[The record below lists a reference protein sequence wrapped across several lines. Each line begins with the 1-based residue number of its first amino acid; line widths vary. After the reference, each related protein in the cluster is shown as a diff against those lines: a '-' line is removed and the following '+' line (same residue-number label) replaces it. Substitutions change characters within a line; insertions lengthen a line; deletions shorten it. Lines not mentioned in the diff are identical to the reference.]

1 MKSIKNIIDKILQ
14 WFCVVIVALM
24 TFFVTYQVVTR
35 YCFNKPSAVSE
46 TIARYLFVW
55 LTIFG
60 GAYVFGK
67 RGHMNLVFIREK
79 FSPKI
84 QTLLEVFSEFLIA
97 VFAVLVMIYGGRI
110 YTAKQIVQIDPSL
123 NFSMAWIY
131 ASLPVGGALILF
143 YSIYNELELFEK
155 LKRC

>member
-1 MKSIKNIIDKILQ
+1 MKSIKNTIDTVLQ
-14 WFCVVIVALM
+14 WLCVVIVALM

-35 YCFNKPSAVSE
+35 YVFNKPSAVSE

-67 RGHMNLVFIREK
+67 RGHMNLVFIRDK
-79 FSPKI
+79 FSPKV
-84 QTLLEVFSEFLIA
+84 QTVLEILSEFLIA
-97 VFAVLVMIYGGRI
+97 VFAILIMIYGGRI

-123 NFSMAWIY
+123 MFSMAWIY
-131 ASLPVGGALILF
+131 GCLPVGGVLVLF
-143 YSIYNELELFEK
+143 YSIYNEMELLKK
-155 LKRC
+155 LKS

>member
-1 MKSIKNIIDKILQ
+1 
-14 WFCVVIVALM
+14 VIVALM

-35 YCFNKPSAVSE
+35 YVFNKPSAVSE

-79 FSPKI
+79 FSPKT
-84 QTLLEVFSEFLIA
+84 QTVLEILSEFLIA
-97 VFAVLVMIYGGRI
+97 VFAILIMIYGGRI

-123 NFSMAWIY
+123 MFSMAWIY
-131 ASLPVGGALILF
+131 GCLPVGGVLVLF
-143 YSIYNELELFEK
+143 YSICNELELLGK
-155 LKRC
+155 LKSGKA

>member
-1 MKSIKNIIDKILQ
+1 MKSIKNVIDTMLQ
-14 WFCVVIVALM
+14 WFCVLIVALM

-35 YCFNKPSAVSE
+35 YIFNKPSAVSE

-84 QTLLEVFSEFLIA
+84 QTVLEILSEFLIA
-97 VFAVLVMIYGGRI
+97 VFAILIMIYGGRI
-110 YTAKQIVQIDPSL
+110 YTVKQFVQIDPSL
-123 NFSMAWIY
+123 MFPMAWIY
-131 ASLPVGGALILF
+131 GCLPVGGVLVLF
-143 YSIYNELELFEK
+143 YSIYNELELFKK
-155 LKRC
+155 LKA

>member
-1 MKSIKNIIDKILQ
+1 MKSVKNTIDKILQ
-14 WFCVVIVALM
+14 WLCVVIVALM

-35 YCFNKPSAVSE
+35 YVFNKPSAVSE

-79 FSPKI
+79 FSLKT
-84 QTLLEVFSEFLIA
+84 QTVLEILSEFLIA
-97 VFAVLVMIYGGRI
+97 VFAILIMIYGGRI
-110 YTAKQIVQIDPSL
+110 YTAKQMVQIDPSL
-123 NFSMAWIY
+123 MFSMAWIY
-131 ASLPVGGALILF
+131 GCLPVGGVLVLF
-143 YSIYNELELFEK
+143 YSIYNELELLKK
-155 LKRC
+155 LKS